1 LSFTRK
7 LTLHKGSEM
16 KPGVLYAV
24 VANFLVN
31 DKYLESFV
39 TQAQADWD

>member
-1 LSFTRK
+1 
-7 LTLHKGSEM
+7 M

-39 TQAQADWD
+39 TQAQADWDWWKDVSGQWPIG